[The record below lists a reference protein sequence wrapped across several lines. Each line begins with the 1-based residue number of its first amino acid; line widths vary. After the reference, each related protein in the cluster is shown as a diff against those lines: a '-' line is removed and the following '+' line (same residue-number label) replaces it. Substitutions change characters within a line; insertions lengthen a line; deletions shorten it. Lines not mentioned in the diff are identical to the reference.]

1 MYFSALK
8 DIGKVPVR
16 YIKFPRQGHG
26 VREPR
31 LSLILDI
38 EEIKW
43 MQKYIRGIDWEPW
56 KRKIERNQTKDISI
70 RSNYE

>member
-31 LSLILDI
+31 LSRILYV
-38 EEIKW
+38 EEVKW
-43 MQKYIRGIDWEPW
+43 MQKYVRGIKWEPC
-56 KRKIERNQTKDISI
+56 KRDSEL
-70 RSNYE
+70 